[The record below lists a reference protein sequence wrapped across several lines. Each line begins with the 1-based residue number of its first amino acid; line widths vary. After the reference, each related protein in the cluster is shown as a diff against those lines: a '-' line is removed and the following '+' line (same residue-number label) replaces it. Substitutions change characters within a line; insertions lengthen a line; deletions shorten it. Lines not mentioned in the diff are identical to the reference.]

1 MTIRILCIDRP
12 LLLHEFIVNLD
23 YLTDGKT
30 SRLQGIDWQ
39 LDIACLSTLP
49 SLQDTEQELHLR
61 HKIDGE
67 DRALN
72 ANNMSQQGVGDQV
85 KSK

>member
-23 YLTDGKT
+23 YLTDGKS

-39 LDIACLSTLP
+39 LDIACQSTLP
-49 SLQDTEQELHLR
+49 FLQATEQELHL
-61 HKIDGE
+61 HNKMKKIE
-67 DRALN
+67 P
-72 ANNMSQQGVGDQV
+72 
-85 KSK
+85 